1 MTYSSKKG
9 ISSLAAALLST
20 SLLLAGCAGGQ
31 TSATAASAATQTA
44 AATITSTAVSSAAK
58 THTSVTAAT
67 ETKRPETETTVP
79 ESESEVSQTDAPG
92 TAAEMTSPAAQ
103 TPESAAQTDTADTD
117 DADTDDAEV
126 SVTEAPETA
135 PAPETTH
142 SNPAATE
149 AGAKAI
155 YFDSSWEFAGNA
167 AITSGA
173 ATLYTVSGGRHT
185 VCVNAGH
192 GTAGGSSVRTLCHPD
207 GSAKVSGG
215 TTAAGSTTAIAVS
228 SGTTLS
234 DGTTEADAN
243 LAVAQALKSR
253 LLAAGYNVLMI
264 RDGGDIQLDNVA
276 RTLIANHYAECHISI
291 HYDSTE
297 SDKGAFF
304 IAPSS
309 DGAYRSMYPVS
320 ATAGSDIALG
330 NCVINGL
337 SGSGVKIWNS
347 GILEGD
353 LTQISYSTIPT
364 IDLEVGDR
372 ASSHNGNDIDSIA
385 AGITVGVQSFL
396 P

>member
-31 TSATAASAATQTA
+31 TSDTAASAATQTA

-103 TPESAAQTDTADTD
+103 TPESAAQTDT
-117 DADTDDAEV
+117 ADTDDAEV

-234 DGTTEADAN
+234 DGTAEADAN